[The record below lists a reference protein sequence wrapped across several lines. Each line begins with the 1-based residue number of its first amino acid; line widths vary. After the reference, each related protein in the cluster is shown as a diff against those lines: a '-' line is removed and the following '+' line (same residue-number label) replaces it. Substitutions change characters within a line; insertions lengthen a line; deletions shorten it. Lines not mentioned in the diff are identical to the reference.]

1 MIRPLPD
8 GFGAYVPAGSSTGGP
23 SSLASGHAA
32 GDVVLLGAVA
42 VVLGAVAVAVTAR
55 RRRRQD
61 DAVNP
66 APAIVI
72 PTPASPWDGKR
83 IGFEAAVAPFA
94 TVTHYFTA
102 DRADA
107 GDPPTVA
114 LARPGH
120 HPGRRHP

>member
-32 GDVVLLGAVA
+32 GDVVLLGAE
-42 VVLGAVAVAVTAR
+42 
-55 RRRRQD
+55 D

-114 LARPGH
+114 LARPGR